1 MAEFSA
7 RRACQLCC
15 ANIMGHMELKLL
27 HALCEL
33 SILWFLYAQ
42 FCDACCTVKSMHY
55 MYIRIYIDIYF
66 SFGKKSVFKQ
76 ESVAINVK
84 KKLMNSHFFPG

>member
-42 FCDACCTVKSMHY
+42 IFDVCCTVKSMHY
-55 MYIRIYIDIYF
+55 MYMYICIYIYIYIEFSSIYSEGFLHIDI
-66 SFGKKSVFKQ
+66 
-76 ESVAINVK
+76 
-84 KKLMNSHFFPG
+84 